1 MSAFSPR
8 RCAAVVAP
16 VLALGGVLLGAAPAS
31 ATSSAVLLTE
41 VYGGGGNAGATW
53 RNDFIELFNKSGAA
67 VDLTGWQ
74 VQYWSAGAAAGA
86 RPSGATPLSGTV
98 SPGGHYLVQ
107 EAPGGNAG
115 ATALPTPDATG
126 TVALSGTAGRVAVVD
141 ASGAVV
147 DLLGWG
153 GGAVAE
159 GSPAAST
166 SNTTSATRNYTCV
179 DTDDNAADFATVSP
193 TPQNTATPHED
204 CVAPPPVARPTIA
217 EIQGSG
223 HLSPLAGKPVADVPG
238 VVTVRGP
245 QGFWMQSATPDAD
258 AGTSEGIYVFTRTA
272 PNVAVGDSVT
282 VSGTVTEFRPGGAT
296 GNDNTTTTE
305 IVSPAVTTTG
315 SGTPLPSPVVL
326 GVDRVA
332 PAQTVEAGDPLNVE
346 YDRAIYRP
354 ATDAIDF
361 YESLEGMRVGLRD
374 AEVVGPTASFGE
386 IPVVPGQAVSATRS
400 AHGGVVYGGYDQ
412 PNTARVQLD
421 DSLLPAGSM
430 PSADVGDSIPGD
442 TVGVVDYSFSNYKL
456 ELTSVPVLA
465 PGGLEREVTA
475 RQGHNDLAVATFN
488 VENLAPDNPQV
499 KFDRLAGQVVTNL
512 RSPDILALEE
522 IQDDSG
528 ASNDGTVDSTATVAK
543 LTAAIRAAGG
553 PAYEARWI
561 NPTDDTD
568 GGQPGGNI
576 RQVFLFRPDRGVAFV
591 DRPGG
596 SATTASTVVAEGH
609 TPHLSASPGR
619 IDPTSSAWASSRKP
633 LVGEFTFRGATVFA
647 IANHFASK
655 GGDDPLFGRWQQ
667 PVRASQVQRRKQAT
681 EVRGFID
688 SILDV
693 DAAARVVVLGDINDF
708 EFSPSVDTLVGTQQ
722 SPSRQMVDLPRTLPA
737 AERYSYVYEGNS
749 QVLDHILVS
758 PGLTTAPP
766 GQRQPAYDYD
776 IVHTNSEFH
785 DQDSDHDPQVVRLA
799 IRPGR
804 G

>member
-1 MSAFSPR
+1 MRCSAP
-8 RCAAVVAP
+8 P
-16 VLALGGVLLGAAPAS
+16 PPPPAS
-31 ATSSAVLLTE
+31 PAVLLNE
-41 VYGGGGNAGATW
+41 VYGGGGNTGATW

-86 RPSGATPLSGTV
+86 RPSGTTSLTGTV

-107 EAPGGNAG
+107 EAAGSNAG

-126 TVALSGTAGRVAVVD
+126 TIALSGTAGRVAVVD

-153 GGAVAE
+153 GAAVAE
-159 GSPAAST
+159 GSPAGST
-166 SNTTSATRNYTCV
+166 TNTTSATRNNTCV

-258 AGTSEGIYVFTRTA
+258 PGTSEGIYVFTRTA
-272 PNVAVGDSVT
+272 PTVAVGDSVT

-305 IVSPAVTTTG
+305 IVSPVVTTTG
-315 SGTPLPSPVVL
+315 SGAALPAPVVL

-332 PAQTVEAGDPLNVE
+332 PQQTVEAGDPLNVE

-386 IPVVPGQAVSATRS
+386 IPVVPGQGVAATRS

-456 ELTSVPVLA
+456 ELTSVPALA
-465 PGGLEREVTA
+465 PGGLKREVTA
-475 RQGHNDLAVATFN
+475 PQGHNDLAVATFN
-488 VENLAPDNPQV
+488 VENLAPDNPQA

-512 RSPDILALEE
+512 QSPDILALEE

-561 NPTDDTD
+561 NPTDGTD

-576 RQVFLFRPDRGVAFV
+576 RQVFLFRPDRGVALR
-591 DRPGG
+591 RPPR
-596 SATTASTVVAEGH
+596 GH
-609 TPHLSASPGR
+609 RHHRDHGR
-619 IDPTSSAWASSRKP
+619 
-633 LVGEFTFRGATVFA
+633 GRGA
-647 IANHFASK
+647 
-655 GGDDPLFGRWQQ
+655 
-667 PVRASQVQRRKQAT
+667 
-681 EVRGFID
+681 
-688 SILDV
+688 
-693 DAAARVVVLGDINDF
+693 
-708 EFSPSVDTLVGTQQ
+708 
-722 SPSRQMVDLPRTLPA
+722 PSRT
-737 AERYSYVYEGNS
+737 
-749 QVLDHILVS
+749 
-758 PGLTTAPP
+758 
-766 GQRQPAYDYD
+766 
-776 IVHTNSEFH
+776 
-785 DQDSDHDPQVVRLA
+785 
-799 IRPGR
+799 
-804 G
+804 